1 MAAKGEKDKN
11 FDCEKKGF
19 LILWDSSLNKVTKI
33 AFFFSSVYWTSYG
46 LVGKEIIRLGLKKN
60 ENFL

>member
-11 FDCEKKGF
+11 FEDCEKKGF

-33 AFFFSSVYWTSYG
+33 AFFFSSVY
-46 LVGKEIIRLGLKKN
+46 
-60 ENFL
+60 